1 MEKKYTI
8 LVTGATAT
16 GKSSFALQLAQS
28 VSGEIINADI
38 GSFYK
43 PLSIGT
49 AKPCWQEES
58 IPHHLFDV
66 LDTPERFS
74 IVEFRS
80 KVHSLIQEIWQRG
93 NVPII
98 VGGSAFYIQ
107 SFFYK
112 QQEIDGVRTVTQELE
127 KSALSA
133 QQLWQELYSIDPKRA
148 QDIYEQDRYRI
159 IRALAI
165 FKATG
170 KQPSSFTPIFDPLS
184 NYYLI
189 ICQRDRELLY
199 ERIDS
204 RVEEM
209 IADGWVEEV
218 KALKSSGW
226 EDFLLHKKVI
236 GYDDLLGMLNN
247 NESISDV
254 VPVIQQKT
262 RNYAKRQV
270 TFLKKL
276 YAQLQK
282 EQLPEGM
289 LGETELL
296 DLTLCSVGL
305 YIRQLNSKLSNTFG

>member
-1 MEKKYTI
+1 MKKKYTI

-16 GKSSFALQLAQS
+16 GKSSFALQLARS
-28 VSGEIINADI
+28 ISGEIINADI

-49 AKPCWQEES
+49 AKPHWQEEE

-80 KVHSLIQEIWQRG
+80 KVQSLIQEIWQRE
-93 NVPII
+93 NIPII

-107 SFFYK
+107 SFFYR
-112 QQEIDGVRTVTQELE
+112 QQEVVGVSTITQELE
-127 KSALSA
+127 KSALST
-133 QQLWQELYSIDPKRA
+133 QELWQELYAIDKKRA
-148 QDIYEQDRYRI
+148 QEIYKQDRYRI

-170 KQPSSFTPIFDPLS
+170 KPPSRFAPIFDPLS
-184 NYYLI
+184 SYYVI

-199 ERIDS
+199 KRIDS
-204 RVEEM
+204 RVQEM
-209 IADGWVEEV
+209 VADGWVDEV
-218 KALKSSGW
+218 KALKHSGW

-236 GYDDLLGMLNN
+236 GYDDLLNMLNN
-247 NESISDV
+247 KQSLNDA

-282 EQLPEGM
+282 EQLVGEL
-289 LGETELL
+289 LGKTELL

-305 YIRQLNSKLSNTFG
+305 YIRQLNSKLSNMFG